1 MDLFEQYK
9 NIIGLTQEDCPE
21 QSENRPLDYNTSLS
35 GLYLD
40 ELVLIQG
47 AMKIGLC
54 DSDWWAIVN
63 RAVQAAIKGFV
74 ADANALLIKEYKPKR
89 PVVKGQVFG
98 ETKARDIYDSDLK
111 NYGVVRLSCAP
122 IRGGFFRL
130 NSLGTIFEE
139 TGAVDVSLYDNVNG
153 LIESFTLNTTA
164 NKHTINPI
172 GKSYPMYS
180 KYARPLE
187 YQLVITYPA
196 SNAPKDNKL
205 NCGCGNW
212 EPKFNCND
220 PYTYAGNKK
229 AVKWANYVMVGG
241 NDINSISEL
250 DELPDHAD
258 LNMRGLTIDADFYCS
273 NAELIN
279 GGMDFVANPLALS
292 AALAI
297 RYLAG
302 VYVAKEILKSPLL
315 ERENM
320 VAQEDW
326 EDSEIE
332 WFEQYKNHVAYLV
345 QNINL
350 SANDCLSCRSMGELT
365 TSGIFS

>member
-1 MDLFEQYK
+1 MDAFEQYK
-9 NIIGLTQEDCPE
+9 NIIGLTQIDCPDE
-21 QSENRPLDYNTSLS
+21 TEGRPDDYNVSLS

-40 ELVLIQG
+40 ELALIHG

-54 DSDWWAIVN
+54 EKNWWDIIS
-63 RAVQAAIKGFV
+63 RAVDAAIKNFV
-74 ADANALLIKEYKPKR
+74 ADANALLIREYKPKR
-89 PVVKGQVFG
+89 PPVRAQVFG
-98 ETKARDIYDSDLK
+98 EVKARDLYDNDLK
-111 NYGVVRLSCAP
+111 NYGVLRLSCAP
-122 IRGGFFRL
+122 IRGGYFRL
-130 NSLGTIFEE
+130 NSLGTIFQN
-139 TGAVDVSLYDNVNG
+139 TGTLEVSIYNNVDG
-153 LIESFTLNTTA
+153 LIESITLDTTA
-164 NKHTINPI
+164 NKHTITAV

-187 YQLVITYPA
+187 YQIVYSYPTD
-196 SNAPKDNKL
+196 NQPKGNKL

-229 AVKWANYVMVGG
+229 SVKWANYVMVGG
-241 NDINSISEL
+241 NDINSLSEL
-250 DELPDHAD
+250 DELPTTAD
-258 LNMRGLTIDADFYCS
+258 LNMRGLTMDIDFYCS
-273 NAELIN
+273 NDELIN

-302 VYVAKEILKSPLL
+302 VYVAQEILKSPLL

-326 EDSEIE
+326 EDSETE
-332 WFEQYKNHVAYLV
+332 WFEQYKNHTAYLV
-345 QNINL
+345 QNVNL
-350 SANDCLSCRSMGELT
+350 SANDCLSCRSVGELT
-365 TSGIFS
+365 TAGVFS